1 MIVLVR
7 VDDRLLHGQMAISW
21 TKHLQAD
28 TILIANQAAVN
39 DEFTMM
45 SLRLAKPRGVQI
57 IIQDLA
63 QAFHYLREASDSES
77 RVMVVVKNLRD
88 AQCILEQFPMI
99 AELNIGGLRSRSH
112 VLRIQDSVALNAAD
126 IELCQKIGERVHIY
140 VQEIPSE
147 KRKAIRE
154 FLKDAEV

>member
-57 IIQDLA
+57 IIQDLS
-63 QAFHYLREASDSES
+63 QAFLYLKEAADSYS
-77 RVMVVVKNLRD
+77 RIMVVIKNLRD

-99 AELNIGGLRSRSH
+99 TELNIGGLRSRSH

-126 IELCQKIGERVHIY
+126 IELCRKIGERACVY

-147 KRKAIRE
+147 KQKPIQD
-154 FLKDAEV
+154 FIKDIDV

>member
-28 TILIANQAAVN
+28 TILIANQTAVN

-57 IIQDLA
+57 IIQDLS
-63 QAFHYLREASDSES
+63 QAFLYLKEAADSDS
-77 RVMVVVKNLRD
+77 RIMVVIKNLRD

-99 AELNIGGLRSRSH
+99 TELNIGGLRSRSH

-126 IELCQKIGERVHIY
+126 IELCRNIGERACVY

-147 KRKAIRE
+147 KRKPIQD
-154 FLKDAEV
+154 FIKDIDV

>member
-57 IIQDLA
+57 IIQDLS
-63 QAFHYLREASDSES
+63 QAFLYLKEAADSDS
-77 RVMVVVKNLRD
+77 RIMVVIKNLRD

-99 AELNIGGLRSRSH
+99 TELNIGGLRSRSH

-126 IELCQKIGERVHIY
+126 IELCRNIGERACVY

-147 KRKAIRE
+147 KRKPIQD
-154 FLKDAEV
+154 FIKDIDV

>member
-57 IIQDLA
+57 IIQDLS
-63 QAFHYLREASDSES
+63 QAFLYLKEAADSDS
-77 RVMVVVKNLRD
+77 RIMVVIKNLRD

-99 AELNIGGLRSRSH
+99 TELNIGGLRSRSH

-126 IELCQKIGERVHIY
+126 IELCRNIGERTCVY

-147 KRKAIRE
+147 KRKPIQD
-154 FLKDAEV
+154 FIKDIDV